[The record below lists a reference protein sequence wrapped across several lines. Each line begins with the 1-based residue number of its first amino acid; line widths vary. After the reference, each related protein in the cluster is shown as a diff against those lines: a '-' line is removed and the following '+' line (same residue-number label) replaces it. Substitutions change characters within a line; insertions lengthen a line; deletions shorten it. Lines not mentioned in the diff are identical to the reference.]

1 MWEAIK
7 KFFAFIQSSLDNNTA
22 GASGK
27 KLTALAVTIA
37 YCYSHRYVNDTN
49 LAMVLAADAAFISTL
64 FGINVV
70 EKIKTNN
77 TDGSSNTGQN

>member
-7 KFFAFIQSSLDNNTA
+7 KFTAFIQSSLDNNTA

-27 KLTALAVTIA
+27 KLTALAVTLA
-37 YCYSHRYVNDTN
+37 YCYSHRYVNNVN
-49 LAMVLAADAAFISTL
+49 LPMVLAADAAFISTL

-70 EKIKTNN
+70 EKIKTN
-77 TDGSSNTGQN
+77 QNDNSGNPS

>member
-1 MWEAIK
+1 MIERIK
-7 KFFAFIQSSLDNNTA
+7 NFITFIQASLDNNTT

-27 KLTALAVTIA
+27 KLTALAVTLA
-37 YCYSHRYVNDTN
+37 YVYSHKYVNDIN
-49 LAMVLAADAAFISTL
+49 LPMVLAADASFISVL

-77 TDGSSNTGQN
+77 NENGS